1 MEEITDFD
9 KWLQTFIAEP
19 VEYYAIYNPQT
30 AEVVGIYPKNSA
42 KDIEHKVLIDSD
54 LAESILEGKI
64 SLRSCFVDDAD
75 DVLQVVQ
82 TQSVRKIDD
91 ILHRVVSKEFATFE
105 EADLYITFNSQLN
118 TITLSLIEKL
128 KRKKIRW
135 DSHAVLKFL
144 ITEYN
149 DPHKVNQVITTTLDD
164 LYNNDQTYQYTGTD
178 KNFSVFTSRVF
189 KNYIFIENENS

>member
-9 KWLQTFIAEP
+9 KWLQTIVVEP
-19 VEYYAIYNPQT
+19 IEYYAIYNPQT
-30 AEVVGIYPKNSA
+30 AEVIGVYPKNSA
-42 KDIEHKVLIDSD
+42 KEIKHKVLIDLD
-54 LAESILEGKI
+54 LAESIFEGKI
-64 SLRSCFVDDAD
+64 SLKSCFVDEVDNE
-75 DVLQVVQ
+75 LQVVQ

-91 ILHRVVSKEFATFE
+91 ILHRVVSNEFATFD
-105 EADLYITFNSQLN
+105 EADLCITFNSELN

-135 DSHAVLKFL
+135 DNSTVLKFL

-149 DPHKVNQVITTTLDD
+149 DPHKIIQIITTTLDD
-164 LYNNDQTYQYTGTD
+164 LYITDQAFEYTGTD

>member
-9 KWLQTFIAEP
+9 KWLQTFISEP
-19 VEYYAIYNPQT
+19 IEYYAIYNPQT
-30 AEVVGIYPKNSA
+30 AEVIGIYPKNSA
-42 KDIEHKVLIDSD
+42 KDIEHKVLIDLD

-64 SLRSCFVDDAD
+64 SLRSCFVDEID

-82 TQSVRKIDD
+82 TQSVRTIDD
-91 ILHRVVSKEFATFE
+91 ILHRIVSKEFATFDE
-105 EADLYITFNSQLN
+105 PDLCITFNLELN

-135 DSHAVLKFL
+135 DNSALLKFL

-149 DPHKVNQVITTTLDD
+149 DPHKVIQVITTTLED
-164 LYNNDQTYQYTGTD
+164 LYITDQTYQYTGAD
-178 KNFSVFTSRVF
+178 KNFSVFTSRIF
-189 KNYIFIENENS
+189 KKYIFIKL

>member
-1 MEEITDFD
+1 MEEIIDFD
-9 KWLQTFIAEP
+9 KWLHTIVVEP
-19 VEYYAIYNPQT
+19 IEYYAIYNPQT
-30 AEVVGIYPKNSA
+30 AEVIGIYPKNSA
-42 KDIEHKVLIDSD
+42 KSIEHKVLIDLD

-64 SLRSCFVDDAD
+64 SLRSCFVDEID

-91 ILHRVVSKEFATFE
+91 ILHRVVSKEFATFDK
-105 EADLYITFNSQLN
+105 ADLYVTFNSELN

-135 DSHAVLKFL
+135 CNSALLRFY

-149 DPHKVNQVITTTLDD
+149 DPHKIIQVITTTFDD
-164 LYNNDQTYQYTGTD
+164 LYKNNQLYQYTGSD
-178 KNFSVFTSRVF
+178 KNFSVFTSRIF
-189 KNYIFIENENS
+189 KNYVFEKQ

>member
-9 KWLQTFIAEP
+9 KWLQTLVAEP

-30 AEVVGIYPKNSA
+30 AEVIGIYPKNSA
-42 KDIEHKVLIDSD
+42 KDIEHKVLIDLD

-64 SLRSCFVDDAD
+64 SLRSCFVDDVN

-105 EADLYITFNSQLN
+105 EADLCVGFNPTSSKMIISLN
-118 TITLSLIEKL
+118 EKI
-128 KRKKIRW
+128 KRKKVRW
-135 DSHAVLKFL
+135 DSHAALRFL

-149 DPHKVNQVITTTLDD
+149 DPHKIIQVITTTLDD
-164 LYNNDQTYQYTGTD
+164 LYSNDQTFEYIGTD
-178 KNFSVFTSRVF
+178 TLFSVFTSRVF
-189 KNYIFIENENS
+189 KNYIFIKT

>member
-1 MEEITDFD
+1 
-9 KWLQTFIAEP
+9 
-19 VEYYAIYNPQT
+19 
-30 AEVVGIYPKNSA
+30 
-42 KDIEHKVLIDSD
+42 LIDLD
-54 LAESILEGKI
+54 LAESIFEGKI
-64 SLRSCFVDDAD
+64 SLKSCFVDEVDNE
-75 DVLQVVQ
+75 LQVVQ

-91 ILHRVVSKEFATFE
+91 ILHRVVSNEFATFD
-105 EADLYITFNSQLN
+105 EADLCITFNSELN

-135 DSHAVLKFL
+135 DNSTVLKFL

-149 DPHKVNQVITTTLDD
+149 DPHKIIQIITTTLDD
-164 LYNNDQTYQYTGTD
+164 LYITDQAFEYTGTD